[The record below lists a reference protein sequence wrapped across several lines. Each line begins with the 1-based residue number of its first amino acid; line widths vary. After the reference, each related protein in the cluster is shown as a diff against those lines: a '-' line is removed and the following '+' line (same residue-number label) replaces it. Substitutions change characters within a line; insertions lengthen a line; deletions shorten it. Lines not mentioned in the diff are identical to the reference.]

1 MEALENSK
9 YILTQHRMITLLD
22 ALYEAR
28 CKLIIRAAAGPDALF
43 FPETALPA
51 AGATPSD
58 RVDSDATYAETISE
72 IYQDQTSPF
81 RPNVSSYDPTFE
93 SAKGGLTHP
102 DEDSDFGPIP
112 GKGHETGRTV
122 DFGMASSFT
131 GEDER
136 FAYKRAR
143 SRLWEMC
150 GARWHARM
158 EDGWWRPLPVET
170 RRWERPIAASKRDGL
185 VQSIAKAREFES
197 VFPGDVKLG
206 PSIDLEKKAGLQ
218 PENDRSKF

>member
-1 MEALENSK
+1 MS
-9 YILTQHRMITLLD
+9 ILTCPRMITLLD

-28 CKLIIRAAAGPDALF
+28 CKLIIRAAAGPDSLF
-43 FPETALPA
+43 FPETTASLTDGGA
-51 AGATPSD
+51 APD
-58 RVDSDATYAETISE
+58 RVNSDATYAETISE

-81 RPNVSSYDPTFE
+81 RPNVSSYDASSE
-93 SAKGGLTHP
+93 SIKGGLTHP
-102 DEDSDFGPIP
+102 DEDSDFGPMP
-112 GKGHETGRTV
+112 GTGNEIGRTV

-158 EDGWWRPLPVET
+158 EDGWWRPLPAET
-170 RRWERPIAASKRDGL
+170 RRWERSSADPGRDCRAQSLHNASRVEIL
-185 VQSIAKAREFES
+185 I
-197 VFPGDVKLG
+197 PGDVKLG
-206 PSIDLEKKAGLQ
+206 PSIELERKAGLQ
-218 PENDRSKF
+218 LEDERRTA